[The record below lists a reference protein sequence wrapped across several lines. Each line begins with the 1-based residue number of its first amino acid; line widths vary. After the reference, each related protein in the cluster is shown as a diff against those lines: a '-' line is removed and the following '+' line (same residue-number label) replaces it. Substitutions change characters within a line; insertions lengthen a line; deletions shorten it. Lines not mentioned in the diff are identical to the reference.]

1 LIYRQL
7 VVNGCS
13 YMELYASGGGHT
25 ELAQGLGIESSC
37 SLAIGGSA
45 NSRILR
51 TTLKHS
57 YLTDKPTL
65 YILGMTFISRAEIPI
80 LKYKLDETVH
90 SSFEGRWVNP
100 QNQQFSNR
108 WEHFWKEQ
116 DSLNWVELQYK
127 ADVYSLLDRTED
139 LMYRMLAAVSDLTS
153 RGHQVLLFQQADDS
167 YMLPDHGLA
176 RLIDSS
182 RLTLFKSVANIVHG
196 FQWQSVPWQHEQGVT
211 AQQSHSPKSLAIMRL
226 NTPTTEDRIKHRVAG
241 HHQKLNEYLI
251 NYIKEHK
258 IA

>member
-1 LIYRQL
+1 MESYAS
-7 VVNGCS
+7 NGRS
-13 YMELYASGGGHT
+13 YMVESYASGQGHT
-25 ELAQGLGIESSC
+25 DLANSLGIESSC
-37 SLAIGGSA
+37 SLAIGGSS

-57 YLTDKPTL
+57 YLTDRPTL

-80 LKYKLDETVH
+80 LKYKPDETAD

-116 DSLNWVELQYK
+116 DSLNWVDLQYK
-127 ADVYSLLDRTED
+127 TDVYSLLDRTED
-139 LMYRMLAAVSDLTS
+139 LMYRMLAAISDLTG
-153 RGHQVLLFQQADDS
+153 RGHRVLMFQQADDS
-167 YMLPDHGLA
+167 YMLPDQGA
-176 RLIDSS
+176 RLIDSP
-182 RLTLFKSVANIVHG
+182 RLALFKSVSNIVHG
-196 FQWQSVPWQHEQGVT
+196 FQWQSIPWQHEQGVM
-211 AQQSHSPKSLAIMRL
+211 AQQSHSPKSLAIL
-226 NTPTTEDRIKHRVAG
+226 QPNTPVTEDRIKHRMPG